1 MNRQTL
7 SKKSREELNGSL
19 LTLYQKL
26 TFKPESDADKK
37 EVQDNDLLYT
47 ESDADQPDQDKI

>member
-37 EVQDNDLLYT
+37 EVQDNDPLYT

>member
-7 SKKSREELNGSL
+7 SKKSRDELNGSL

-26 TFKPESDADKK
+26 TFKPETGSK
-37 EVQDNDLLYT
+37 EKEGTYNDPVYNDT
-47 ESDADQPDQDKI
+47 NVDQPDHEEK